1 MTNFPLAG
9 SSTESFQDDSLVL
22 GGLIDF
28 GSGTLASGQNL
39 TRGTVVGRVTAT
51 GDLTISV
58 QTATNGSEKPVGALV
73 HDVDASAAAAG
84 CQFVRGGWL
93 NKQLLTWDASWTA
106 ALQHSAFDGTPI
118 RLVTPE

>member
-1 MTNFPLAG
+1 MSDYPLAG
-9 SSTESFQDDSLVL
+9 STVESFQDDALVL

-39 TRGTVVGRVTAT
+39 TRGTVVGRVTAS
-51 GDLTISV
+51 GELTQSV
-58 QTATNGSEKPVGALV
+58 QSAEDGSQVPVGALV
-73 HDVDASAAAAG
+73 HSVDASDAATD

-93 NKQLLTWDASWTA
+93 NKDLLTWDASWTED
-106 ALQHSAFDGTPI
+106 LQPSAFDGTPI

>member
-9 SSTESFQDDSLVL
+9 SATESFQDDSLVL

-28 GSGTLASGQNL
+28 GNGTLEAGQNL
-39 TRGTVVGRVTAT
+39 TRTTVVGRVTAT
-51 GDLTISV
+51 GALKLSV
-58 QTATNGSEKPVGALV
+58 QTATDGSEKPVGALV
-73 HDVDASAAAAG
+73 HDVDASAAATS

-93 NKQLLTWDASWTA
+93 NKDLLTWDASWTE
-106 ALQHSAFDGTPI
+106 ALQSSAFDGTPI